1 VQSRGKLV
9 CTCLNVTDTAIDAHL
24 STLNQGGGGAG
35 YLGTDEER
43 LASLQ
48 GALKCGTNCGS
59 CIPELKRKVRAAR
72 SDAAANTATER
83 TVIPIRQLA

>member
-1 VQSRGKLV
+1 M
-9 CTCLNVTDTAIDAHL
+9 CTCLNVTDTAIDEHL
-24 STLNQGGGGAG
+24 SLLSRGGGGAG

-72 SDAAANTATER
+72 SDTAPGAALPGR